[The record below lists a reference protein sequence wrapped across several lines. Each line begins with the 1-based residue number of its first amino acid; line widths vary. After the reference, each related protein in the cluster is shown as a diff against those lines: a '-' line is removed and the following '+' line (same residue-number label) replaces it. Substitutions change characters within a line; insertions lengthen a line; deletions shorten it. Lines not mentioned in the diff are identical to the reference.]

1 MGGVELKFVKFIL
14 IPNKRTQKLEA
25 PYLQVGPGYQ
35 GDFQEVMAK
44 RCPLQWPA
52 HSASEIVS

>member
-1 MGGVELKFVKFIL
+1 MGGVGLKFVKFIL

-25 PYLQVGPGYQ
+25 PCLYCGPGYQ

-44 RCPLQWPA
+44 RYPLQWHA
-52 HSASEIVS
+52 HSAYEIVS